1 MSERTHK
8 ARGAGPG
15 SSWDDAS
22 QGSEGAPHQEEEFNR
37 GLGGPSRVSSRASSR
52 ASSRDSTT
60 FYEHRERRHD
70 HREMGP
76 QCLPSTPRPTPSSRS
91 SNSKPSRAG
100 SGRGLQSQG
109 FISHQEST
117 SQSSKLDGGQ
127 AYRSER
133 KSDGPEAPSR
143 AGAGSARSSL
153 YRTSANQSLQSTSSH
168 SSRSPRY
175 QQTRAPQ
182 SSSSRR
188 STN

>member
-1 MSERTHK
+1 MSESTTK
-8 ARGAGPG
+8 ARGAGARLR
-15 SSWDDAS
+15 WDDAS

-91 SNSKPSRAG
+91 SNSKPSRAS
-100 SGRGLQSQG
+100 SGQGRQSQG

-117 SQSSKLDGGQ
+117 SQSSTGGGL
-127 AYRSER
+127 AFRSER
-133 KSDGPEAPSR
+133 KSDGSEAPSR
-143 AGAGSARSSL
+143 AGARSARSSTH
-153 YRTSANQSLQSTSSH
+153 RTSANQSSQSRSSH

-182 SSSSRR
+182 SSSSQRA
-188 STN
+188 